1 MNINIIYLTT
11 LTLSNENK
19 RIFLKDQLLCFGL
32 INSASVSP
40 DDVLKKGSVFLATC
54 I

>member
-1 MNINIIYLTT
+1 MNVNIIYLTA

-19 RIFLKDQLLCFGL
+19 RIFLKDELLCFGL
-32 INSASVSP
+32 IHSSSVSP
-40 DDVLKKGSVFLATC
+40 DVLKKGSVFLATR